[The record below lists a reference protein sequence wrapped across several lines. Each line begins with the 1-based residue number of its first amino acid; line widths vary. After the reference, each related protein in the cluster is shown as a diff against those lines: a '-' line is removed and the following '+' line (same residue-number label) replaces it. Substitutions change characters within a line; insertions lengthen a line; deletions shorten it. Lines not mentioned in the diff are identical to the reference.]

1 MVVDPNMDRESLDD
15 RVNNAEEVSP
25 GMAGAMPGTPD
36 EVEETLEDIT
46 VN

>member
-15 RVNNAEEVSP
+15 RVNNEEEVSP
-25 GMAGAMPGTPD
+25 GMAVAISGTPD
-36 EVEETLEDIT
+36 EVETLEDRT